1 MKYDIFFLD
10 DELGTITEF
19 HGTLT
24 DDLLIQCAKERFS
37 YPERNK
43 KFKYIITDFS
53 NSNEI
58 DISVSTVKIIAQM
71 AIEVSKVNKN
81 ITVASAMPKDLVFG
95 LGRMWQAYADETGWN
110 SHMFHSRVEAENW
123 VKEQL
128 NEDLNFN
135 Y

>member
-1 MKYDIFFLD
+1 MKYDLFFLD

-19 HGTLT
+19 HGALT
-24 DDLLIQCAKERFS
+24 DELLIHCTKERYS

-43 KFKYIITDFS
+43 KFKYIICDFS
-53 NSNEI
+53 NCTEI
-58 DISVSTVKIIAQM
+58 NISTDTVKIVAQM

-81 ITVASAMPKDLVFG
+81 ITIAGAMPKDLVFG

-110 SHMFHSRVEAENW
+110 SNMFHSRLEAENW
-123 VKEQL
+123 VKEKL